1 VIVSEARPSGTAT
14 KPHNTVAKTDYID
27 LQTRTQPLGFLITF
41 RCYGTWLHGEKR
53 GSVDRR
59 NYNRYGTPDM
69 PANEKILKE
78 EELEL
83 RHRPVRLTKRQRVI
97 VRAAIEQVCEQ
108 RRYCLYALNVRTNH
122 VHAVVNAS
130 LKRERIMNG
139 FKSYATRRL
148 REAELLAPD
157 VKPWARHG
165 STPYLWTDEELRRA
179 VDYVLYG
186 QGDEPFR

>member
-1 VIVSEARPSGTAT
+1 VT
-14 KPHNTVAKTDYID
+14 KTDYID
-27 LQTRTQPLGFLITF
+27 FQTRTQPLGFLITF

-59 NYNRYGTPDM
+59 RYNGYGTPGM

-78 EELEL
+78 ERFEL
-83 RHRPVRLTKRQRVI
+83 RHPPVRLTKRQRVI
-97 VRAAIEQVCEQ
+97 VKAAIEEVCEQ

-122 VHAVVNAS
+122 VHAVLKAS
-130 LKRERIMNG
+130 VKPERIMNG

-148 REAELLAPD
+148 READLLAPN

-165 STPYLWTDEELRRA
+165 STPYLWTEEELRRA
-179 VDYVLYG
+179 VDYVLHG
-186 QGDEPFR
+186 QGDELFR

>member
-130 LKRERIMNG
+130 LKPERIMNG

-157 VKPWARHG
+157 VSRGHDTAVRHI
-165 STPYLWTDEELRRA
+165 
-179 VDYVLYG
+179 YG
-186 QGDEPFR
+186 PTKSFAAL